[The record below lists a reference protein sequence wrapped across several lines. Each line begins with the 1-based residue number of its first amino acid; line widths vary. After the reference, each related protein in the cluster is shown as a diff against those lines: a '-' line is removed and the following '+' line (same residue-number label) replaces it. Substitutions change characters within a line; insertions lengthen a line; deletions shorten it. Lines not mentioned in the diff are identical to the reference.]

1 MEITGTRE
9 WSTSTVNCCS
19 GCAHNCRYCYA
30 RQVALRFK
38 RIDEH
43 DQWKEEIIRRHDVEK
58 NYLKRD
64 GTVMF
69 PSSHDITPTNFNA
82 CFTVLEKLL
91 CAGNDVLLVSKPH
104 LECIASICDRLE
116 GFKKQVI
123 FRFTIGALNDDILS
137 FWEPSAPPYAE
148 RKSALKH
155 AFDHGF
161 ETSVSVEP
169 MLDADHIKDLVEDL
183 SPFVSHSIWIG
194 KLNDIHRRV
203 RIEDEFV
210 EKAVQSIE
218 DGQTDEKIRLIYE
231 MFKGNS
237 LIRWKDSIKK
247 VVGIEPPEKPGMDI

>member
-19 GCAHNCRYCYA
+19 GCSHNCLYCYA

-43 DQWKEEIIRRHDVEK
+43 DQWKEEIIRQHDVEK
-58 NYLKRD
+58 KYPKRK

-91 CAGNDVLLVSKPH
+91 CAGNDVLVVSKPH
-104 LECIASICDRLE
+104 LECIESICNRLE
-116 GFKKQVI
+116 DFKKQVI
-123 FRFTIGALNDDILS
+123 FRFTIGALNDEILS
-137 FWEPSAPPYAE
+137 FWEPNAPLYAE

-183 SPFVSHSIWIG
+183 SPFVTHSIWIG
-194 KLNDIHRRV
+194 KLNDINRRV
-203 RIEDEFV
+203 KIEDELV

-218 DGQTDEKIRLIYE
+218 DGQSDDKIKLVYE
-231 MFKGNS
+231 MFRDNS
-237 LIRWKDSIKK
+237 LVRWKDSIKK
-247 VVGIEPPEKPGMDI
+247 VVGIQPPEKPGMDI